1 MELPKEKILCAQI
14 TMPSQWQ
21 ENVGIQGFTMK
32 ASEVES
38 FIEDE
43 LNNGDSKSITV
54 KIKYSFKT
62 KKWIENLP
70 EADI

>member
-1 MELPKEKILCAQI
+1 MNNEKILCAEV
-14 TMPSQWQ
+14 TMPRQWQ
-21 ENVGIQGFTMK
+21 ENVGIKGFTMK

-43 LNNGDSKSITV
+43 LNNSDQKSFTV

-62 KKWIENLP
+62 KKWIEKLP